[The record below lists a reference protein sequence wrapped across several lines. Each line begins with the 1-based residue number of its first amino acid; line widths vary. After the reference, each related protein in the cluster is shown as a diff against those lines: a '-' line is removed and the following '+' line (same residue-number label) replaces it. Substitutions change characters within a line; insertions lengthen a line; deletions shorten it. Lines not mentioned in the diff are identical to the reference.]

1 MALHVLPK
9 TATSAAAWLVFP
21 ITPLRSSSGLKHNI
35 IIDIYAHETYI
46 TSIQTEHE
54 RYTRAL
60 VMTTKRRK
68 IEIEWTLSQMTLE
81 ELLRLRGMIDS
92 YIASAEEERLRE
104 EERERRIE
112 LGLEE
117 PAHADNGL
125 GEKSQGSKGGGY
137 VELKMINGCGPYAYQ
152 RARVGGRLTSEYI
165 GKVKQ

>member
-1 MALHVLPK
+1 
-9 TATSAAAWLVFP
+9 
-21 ITPLRSSSGLKHNI
+21 
-35 IIDIYAHETYI
+35 
-46 TSIQTEHE
+46 
-54 RYTRAL
+54 
-60 VMTTKRRK
+60 MTTKRRK
-68 IEIEWTLSQMTLE
+68 IELEWTLSQMTLE
-81 ELLRLRGMIDS
+81 ELLRLRGMMDS

-137 VELKMINGCGPYAYQ
+137 VELKMINGCGPYAYR

>member
-81 ELLRLRGMIDS
+81 ELLRLRGMI
-92 YIASAEEERLRE
+92 
-104 EERERRIE
+104 E